1 MADILQVS
9 SSAKSILR
17 RLRSAESL
25 IDGCAFVT
33 RDGVVVASEF
43 DQGANSNRLG
53 AMCATLLAL
62 AQRTVMEVKKGEL
75 AQLIVDGT
83 SGLMIISPAGS
94 GILAVVANRKVK
106 LGLLILEAKKAS
118 KEFEKIETS

>member
-33 RDGVVVASEF
+33 RDSVVVASEF
-43 DQGANSNRLG
+43 DQSANSNRLG

-118 KEFEKIETS
+118 KEFEKIEAS